1 MTIRLSF
8 NGDKIM
14 SLKNKTLK
22 NIFINKLDIM
32 KLPLRICIFVEECLI
47 SKAF

>member
-1 MTIRLSF
+1 MTTRLSF
-8 NGDKIM
+8 NGDKSM

-22 NIFINKLDIM
+22 NIFVINLDIM
-32 KLPLRICIFVEECLI
+32 KLPLRICIYVEECLI